1 MASHGIS
8 GIMADLHE
16 LSGAKKSSMASL
28 SSQAESSC
36 NSDEQ
41 T

>member
-1 MASHGIS
+1 MVSHGIS

-16 LSGAKKSSMASL
+16 LSGAKKNSMASL
-28 SSQAESSC
+28 SSHAESSH
-36 NSDEQ
+36 NSEEQ